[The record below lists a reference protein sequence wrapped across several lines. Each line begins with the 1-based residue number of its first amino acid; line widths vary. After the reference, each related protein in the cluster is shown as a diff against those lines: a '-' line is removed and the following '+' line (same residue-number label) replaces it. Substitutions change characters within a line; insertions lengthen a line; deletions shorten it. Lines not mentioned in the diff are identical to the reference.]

1 MMDKPK
7 KNTGYTLSRQWHDFA
22 FEHQGKVRPS
32 HAALYFWL
40 IELNNRLGWVE
51 TFGVPT
57 DYSMAAIG
65 VSNYRTYKK
74 AFDDLVNWGFVK
86 VIEKSKNQFT
96 TNVIALNNAYV
107 KNTNADGTALVKNTK
122 AIPEQ
127 LPKQVH
133 STAHINKQGNNKT
146 KKPINLMSEVFTSDY
161 EPINAYDSIAFK
173 FWKQIYDNFIAK
185 DIKPTSLQRSKIKE
199 WTREVRLM
207 IEKDG
212 RTEDEINELID
223 FLAKDSFW
231 ANNIKSTSKLREKFE
246 DLLSRART
254 INHTSQQMCFA
265 FKESEQNYELSIN
278 DI

>member
-40 IELNNRLGWVE
+40 IELNNSLGWIEV
-51 TFGVPT
+51 FGVPT
-57 DYSMAAIG
+57 LHSMAAIG
-65 VSNYRTYKK
+65 VSSYKTYKK
-74 AFDDLVNWGFVK
+74 AFDDLVAWGFVE
-86 VIEKSKNQFT
+86 VLEKSKNQST
-96 TNVIALNNAYV
+96 TNLVTLKNAIVI
-107 KNTNADGTALVKNTK
+107 NTK
-122 AIPEQ
+122 ALDAALVNNAKASPQQIS
-127 LPKQVH
+127 KQVH

-161 EPINAYDSIAFK
+161 EPINTYDSIAFK
-173 FWKQIYDNFIAK
+173 FWKQIYDNLIAK

-207 IEKDG
+207 IEKDS

-246 DLLSRART
+246 DLLSRTRT
-254 INHTSQQMCFA
+254 INHTSQQMYIA
-265 FKESEQNYELSIN
+265 FKESEQNYEVSIN